1 MRHSTSYQGVCI
13 IRLLLRNIKIEISF
27 SCFRICAIKIYRLRT
42 YINQSIYTN
51 TRINMIYARNVY
63 CQAKIVTVIWNKIL
77 WLGCASGWVSN
88 LLRMAWLKIYNLLIQ
103 VLLSYE
109 KCYNRSTKSNL
120 SHSIELLMK
129 RYLTLSCSDFF
140 SFSLLIHDNFGDKM
154 RGSTRHF
161 SF

>member
-27 SCFRICAIKIYRLRT
+27 SCFGICVIKIY
-42 YINQSIYTN
+42 IN
-51 TRINMIYARNVY
+51 RNIY
-63 CQAKIVTVIWNKIL
+63 CQTKIVTVIWNKIL

-103 VLLSYE
+103 VLPSYE

-140 SFSLLIHDNFGDKM
+140 SFTLLIHDNFGDKM